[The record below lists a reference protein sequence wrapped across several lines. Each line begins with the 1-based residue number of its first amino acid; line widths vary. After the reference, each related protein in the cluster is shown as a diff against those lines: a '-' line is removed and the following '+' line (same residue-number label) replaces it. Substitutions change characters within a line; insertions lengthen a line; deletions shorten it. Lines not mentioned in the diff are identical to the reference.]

1 VLALFTPWGLASH
14 WWVLAKCVIAAV
26 LTVAGLLFLVPAIPQ
41 IIAGSGEPS
50 GMQTLI
56 ARSVAL
62 VLLLAATGLS
72 VVKPWG
78 KTPRGRQVHKRVSI
92 LVQQK

>member
-1 VLALFTPWGLASH
+1 VL
-14 WWVLAKCVIAAV
+14 VKCVIAAV

-50 GMQTLI
+50 ELQTLI